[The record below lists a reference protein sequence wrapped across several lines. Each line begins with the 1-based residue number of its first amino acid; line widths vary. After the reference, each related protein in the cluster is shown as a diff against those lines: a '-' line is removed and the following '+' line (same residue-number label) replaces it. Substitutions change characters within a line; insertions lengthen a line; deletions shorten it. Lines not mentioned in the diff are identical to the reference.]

1 MLGRWQRR
9 AGAAS
14 MIFRLSL
21 GHLLRQSEKEKGAKP
36 MKKTIQLDQ
45 QTTRLIDEVRGNLS
59 RSKYLDALLKKYQ
72 GVTLPHTQGADCP
85 KRRKKP
91 KR

>member
-1 MLGRWQRR
+1 
-9 AGAAS
+9 

-36 MKKTIQLDQ
+36 MKKTIQLDEE
-45 QTTRLIDEVRGNLS
+45 TTRLIDEARGNLS

-72 GVTLPHTQGADCP
+72 GVTLSHTRGADCP
-85 KRRKKP
+85 KSRKKP
-91 KR
+91 KP